1 MEMFLGWCE
10 KDTSPL
16 KLSPSSKALQRQTT
30 KETAYIL
37 LRHVD
42 IVMFRICMS
51 HKWLN
56 SNMMLHTHTAVVG
69 GRRSRAT
76 FVALEQQEQRSVVM
90 VMKEGPRHWGAICSA
105 QTSAINSSHTAV
117 HAALMPLSP
126 LTHVDHDLIISCMS
140 SSFMQFCVCIYVWWK
155 YQVPCVVNDIDICP
169 LASPPPQPSL
179 CCYSRL
185 P

>member
-1 MEMFLGWCE
+1 MQQQSHWHVADVLILFRLPVMEMFLGWCE

-56 SNMMLHTHTAVVG
+56 SNMMLHTQQWLGGGGGEQGDFCCSWAAGTEICCYGNEGRAPPLRSHLQRTNLCHQFLTHSSPCSTNATVSTHTC
-69 GRRSRAT
+69 
-76 FVALEQQEQRSVVM
+76 
-90 VMKEGPRHWGAICSA
+90 GPRSY
-105 QTSAINSSHTAV
+105 N
-117 HAALMPLSP
+117 
-126 LTHVDHDLIISCMS
+126 
-140 SSFMQFCVCIYVWWK
+140 
-155 YQVPCVVNDIDICP
+155 
-169 LASPPPQPSL
+169 
-179 CCYSRL
+179 
-185 P
+185 